1 LTLIAHGLVAREDLP
16 IPEWLFGW
24 AAAIVLVIS
33 FLALAALWREP
44 KLDESRERPL
54 VRIPGWLDPLCGT
67 VGVAAFGFVV
77 YAGFAGSQT
86 PTANILPT
94 TVYVLF
100 WVCLVPLSALFGD
113 IFRPFNP
120 WRAVGRAIGSAVR
133 RVAGG
138 GVPEPLPYPERL
150 GRWPAVIGLLAF
162 GWVELVAT
170 DGDDPS
176 VLAALAL
183 GYATAQFV
191 GMALYGVE
199 RWIDRGDAFGV
210 YFGLFARLAPLTA
223 RDGTLLARRLLTGLA
238 GLAEIRG
245 TIAFVC
251 TAIGVTAFDGG
262 SEGSLWASIA
272 PDIQDFFRD
281 LGAGTQTS
289 FELAFTVGLIASVLL
304 VATVYR
310 LGVLGMR
317 TVESGHS
324 VRELATRFA
333 PSLVPI
339 ALAYVF
345 AHYFSLAVFQGQ
357 ATVYL
362 VSDPLGEGSNIF
374 GTAQTGI
381 DYGVLS
387 SNTIWYVQVGTLVAG
402 HVTGLALAHD
412 RALTVFRGAREA
424 TRSQYWMLAV
434 MVAFTTF
441 GLWLLSSSNA

>member
-1 LTLIAHGLVAREDLP
+1 LILIGHGLVAREDLP

-33 FLALAALWREP
+33 FVALAALWREP
-44 KLDESRERPL
+44 KLDKPHERPL
-54 VRIPGWLDPLCGT
+54 LRIPRWLDPVCGAL
-67 VGVAAFGFVV
+67 GLGAFAFVV

-86 PTANILPT
+86 PTSNILPT

-100 WVCLVPLSALFGD
+100 WVCLVPVSALFGD
-113 IFRPFNP
+113 VFRAFSP
-120 WRAVGRAIGSAVR
+120 WRAVGRAVGFAVR
-133 RVAGG
+133 RLAGG

-150 GRWPAVIGLLAF
+150 GRWPAVLGLLAF

-183 GYATAQFV
+183 GYATVQFV

-199 RWIDRGDAFGV
+199 RWISRGDAFGV
-210 YFGLFARLAPLTA
+210 YFGLFASLAPLTVQ
-223 RDGTLLARRLLTGLA
+223 DGRLMARRPLSGL
-238 GLAEIRG
+238 GDVGRISG
-245 TIAFVC
+245 TVAFLC
-251 TAIGVTAFDGG
+251 AAIGVTAFDGA
-262 SEGSLWASIA
+262 SEGSLWADIA
-272 PDIQDFFRD
+272 PDIQNVFRD

-289 FELAFTVGLIASVLL
+289 FELAFTVGLIAAVLL
-304 VATVYR
+304 VGAVYR

-317 TVESGHS
+317 SVETGHS

-357 ATVYL
+357 ATAYL
-362 VSDPLGEGSNIF
+362 ISDPLGEGSNIF
-374 GTAQTGI
+374 GTAKTGI

-402 HVTGLALAHD
+402 HVAGLTLAHD
-412 RALTVFRGAREA
+412 RALSVFRGTREA

-441 GLWLLSSSNA
+441 GLWLLSASNA